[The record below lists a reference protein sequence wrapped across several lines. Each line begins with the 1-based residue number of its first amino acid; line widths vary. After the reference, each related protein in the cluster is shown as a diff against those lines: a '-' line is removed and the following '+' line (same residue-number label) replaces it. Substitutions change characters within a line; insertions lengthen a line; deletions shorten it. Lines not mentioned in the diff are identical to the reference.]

1 MKDLHLIVVGK
12 LKDKNL
18 EALEDNY
25 LKRIKAPKLHIHEV
39 KSHKENLD
47 LEANEVEKKLNDIGA
62 TFPIL
67 LAESG
72 QLFDSP
78 KMSKWLFNLLE
89 TKSEKIVFIIGGASG
104 HGEKVLKRASQ
115 KLSLSP
121 LTYPHKLARVLF
133 VEQIYRALTI
143 NSGHPYHK

>member
-1 MKDLHLIVVGK
+1 MKELHLIVVGK
-12 LKDKNL
+12 LKDKRL
-18 EALEDNY
+18 EALEEDY
-25 LKRIKAPKLHIHEV
+25 LKRIKSPKLHIHEV

-47 LEANEVEKKLNDIGA
+47 LEANEVEKKLNDIGS

-67 LAESG
+67 LAENG

-89 TKSEKIVFIIGGASG
+89 IRSEKIVFIIGGASG
-104 HGEKVLKRASQ
+104 HGKKIIQQSKQ
-115 KLSLSP
+115 SLSLSP

-133 VEQIYRALTI
+133 VEQVYRCVTI
-143 NSGHPYHK
+143 FNGHPYHK